1 MISFDIPT
9 IKIKDNDVLKI
20 YDTVREIREKMR
32 NSECGPHFIECET
45 YRWKEHV
52 GPNEDYKLGYRSKE
66 ELNLWV
72 ESDQLEKLGVLLDK
86 KTRKKLEQTV
96 DREIEKAIDFAEE
109 SDLPHLSEL
118 YTDTFKD

>member
-1 MISFDIPT
+1 MKGIM
-9 IKIKDNDVLKI
+9 KKDNDVLKI
-20 YDTVREIREKMR
+20 YDTVRQICEKMR